1 MCKNWPDLPMDF
13 YGATGGLIGNT
24 VLICGGYGSLNSSY
38 SQSYLDDCYSMTSQ
52 KVTLVTH
59 LSVKKEYAA
68 SIVLNDNT
76 LWVTGGKNSKILA
89 STEYVTISGTLPG
102 PDLPTPLFQ
111 HAMVAINSTCSMV
124 IGGAKSFSSG
134 YSASTYYYDHVKGY
148 GNTGC
153 GVFKEGIKKLKVFG

>member
-24 VLICGGYGSLNSSY
+24 VLICGGYGKRNSSY
-38 SQSYLDDCYSMTSQ
+38 RRSSLDDCYSMTSQ

-59 LSVKKEYAA
+59 LSVKRFNAA

-76 LWVTGGKNSKILA
+76 LWVTGGRYSRILP

-102 PDLPTPLFQ
+102 PDLPFPLYD
-111 HAMVAINSTCSMV
+111 HALVAINSTCSMV
-124 IGGAKSFSSG
+124 IGGRGEYNVEHLKLSC
-134 YSASTYYYDHVKGY
+134 DHHENCK
-148 GNTGC
+148 THP
-153 GVFKEGIKKLKVFG
+153 KENKKFIYLFLDNKRAC